1 MNVLRSLAIGA
12 AALLSVTA
20 AHAQTHTM
28 KISSPTVND
37 LSQEWAKEF
46 KAGIEARSGGKIK
59 VEFYPANQLGQIPA
73 TVEGT
78 AMGTIEA
85 VVPGLGLLHRSR
97 AALPG
102 VRCAGPVQGHGAC
115 PARVRRSGGA
125 QAARDAWQAA
135 RASSRSRSWRMAR
148 LLLLSHKP
156 IRAVADF
163 KGQKIRVP
171 GAAPLQIEP
180 FKKLGAAP
188 VSMPLGEVLSA
199 MQNRTIDGLI
209 ASATVFT
216 AFKYYDVAKG
226 LTALPGSFLIA
237 PVMANKNFMKSLG
250 PELEAMVREEAF
262 KAQQKVEKFGIEDV
276 GRTADVWKKN
286 GGENITLTDGESKAY
301 LDQVKSVLPGCSA
314 PMRRS
319 KPTSTSLSA
328 RPQSV
333 RTEAPST
340 LLRSIDKTMDALVTW
355 IERVLAVGLLIGI
368 SLNFVNVVG
377 RYLGGLRPERR
388 RRGRDLHSDLD
399 RLSRRRARHLARRAS
414 AHGRARRAPVRPPCD
429 GRCELF
435 EMLVMLDG
443 RGVRG
448 LAVVQICRS
457 ACTRSVR
464 SATSPISRPG
474 SRTARLRSASGHR
487 D

>member
-1 MNVLRSLAIGA
+1 MTMLRSFALGAIS
-12 AALLSVTA
+12 ALSLTTA
-20 AHAQTHTM
+20 QAQTHTM

-46 KAGIEARSGGKIK
+46 KTGVEARSGGKIK

-85 VVPGLGLLHRSR
+85 VVPASGFFIGLEPRFQVFDAPGLFKDMPHAQRVF
-97 AALPG
+97 ADPA
-102 VRCAGPVQGHGAC
+102 VRKQLATLGNSKGIEPIAILAHGP
-115 PARVRRSGGA
+115 
-125 QAARDAWQAA
+125 
-135 RASSRSRSWRMAR
+135 

-226 LTALPGSFLIA
+226 LTALPGSYLIA
-237 PVMANKNFMKSLG
+237 PVMANRNFLKSLG

-262 KAQQKVEKFGIEDV
+262 KAQQKTEKFAVEDV

-286 GGENITLTDGESKAY
+286 GGENIALPDAEAKAY
-301 LDQVKSVLPGCSA
+301 LDQVKSVLPGL
-314 PMRRS
+314 
-319 KPTSTSLSA
+319 LSA
-328 RPQSV
+328 N
-333 RTEAPST
+333 AA
-340 LLRSIDKTMDALVTW
+340 IKTDFD
-355 IERVLAVGLLIGI
+355 VLSAAAQ
-368 SLNFVNVVG
+368 
-377 RYLGGLRPERR
+377 
-388 RRGRDLHSDLD
+388 
-399 RLSRRRARHLARRAS
+399 RAN
-414 AHGRARRAPVRPPCD
+414 
-429 GRCELF
+429 
-435 EMLVMLDG
+435 
-443 RGVRG
+443 
-448 LAVVQICRS
+448 
-457 ACTRSVR
+457 
-464 SATSPISRPG
+464 
-474 SRTARLRSASGHR
+474 
-487 D
+487 

>member
-1 MNVLRSLAIGA
+1 MTMLRSFALGAI
-12 AALLSVTA
+12 AALSLTTA
-20 AHAQTHTM
+20 QAQTHTM

-46 KAGIEARSGGKIK
+46 KAGVEARSGGKIK

-85 VVPGLGLLHRSR
+85 VVPASGFFIGLEPRFQVFDAPGLFKDMPHAQRVFADPAVRKQLATLGNSK
-97 AALPG
+97 G
-102 VRCAGPVQGHGAC
+102 VEPIAILAHGP
-115 PARVRRSGGA
+115 
-125 QAARDAWQAA
+125 
-135 RASSRSRSWRMAR
+135 

-226 LTALPGSFLIA
+226 LTALPGSYLIA
-237 PVMANKNFMKSLG
+237 PVMANRNFLKSLG
-250 PELEAMVREEAF
+250 PELEAIVREEAF
-262 KAQQKVEKFGIEDV
+262 KAQQKTEKFAVEDV

-286 GGENITLTDGESKAY
+286 GGENIALPDGEAKAY
-301 LDQVKSVLPGCSA
+301 LDQVKSVLPGL
-314 PMRRS
+314 
-319 KPTSTSLSA
+319 LSA
-328 RPQSV
+328 N
-333 RTEAPST
+333 AA
-340 LLRSIDKTMDALVTW
+340 IKADFD
-355 IERVLAVGLLIGI
+355 VLSAAA
-368 SLNFVNVVG
+368 
-377 RYLGGLRPERR
+377 
-388 RRGRDLHSDLD
+388 D
-399 RLSRRRARHLARRAS
+399 RAN
-414 AHGRARRAPVRPPCD
+414 
-429 GRCELF
+429 
-435 EMLVMLDG
+435 
-443 RGVRG
+443 
-448 LAVVQICRS
+448 
-457 ACTRSVR
+457 
-464 SATSPISRPG
+464 
-474 SRTARLRSASGHR
+474 
-487 D
+487 

>member
-1 MNVLRSLAIGA
+1 MNVFRSFAIGA

-59 VEFYPANQLGQIPA
+59 VEFYPANQLGPIPA

-85 VVPGLGLLHRSR
+85 VVPASGFFIGLEPRFQVFDAPGLFNDLGHAQRVFADPAVRKQLST
-97 AALPG
+97 LGNSKG
-102 VRCAGPVQGHGAC
+102 VEPIAILAHGP
-115 PARVRRSGGA
+115 
-125 QAARDAWQAA
+125 
-135 RASSRSRSWRMAR
+135 

-226 LTALPGSFLIA
+226 LTALPGSYLIA
-237 PVMANKNFMKSLG
+237 PVMANRNFLKSLG

-262 KAQQKVEKFGIEDV
+262 KAQQKVEKFGIADV
-276 GRTADVWKKN
+276 DRTGGVWKKN
-286 GGENITLTDGESKAY
+286 GGELIALPDAESKAY
-301 LDQVKSVLPGCSA
+301 LEQVKSVLPGL
-314 PMRRS
+314 
-319 KPTSTSLSA
+319 LSA
-328 RPQSV
+328 N
-333 RTEAPST
+333 AA
-340 LLRSIDKTMDALVTW
+340 IKTDFDALS
-355 IERVLAVGLLIGI
+355 AAAQ
-368 SLNFVNVVG
+368 
-377 RYLGGLRPERR
+377 
-388 RRGRDLHSDLD
+388 
-399 RLSRRRARHLARRAS
+399 RAK
-414 AHGRARRAPVRPPCD
+414 
-429 GRCELF
+429 
-435 EMLVMLDG
+435 
-443 RGVRG
+443 
-448 LAVVQICRS
+448 
-457 ACTRSVR
+457 
-464 SATSPISRPG
+464 
-474 SRTARLRSASGHR
+474 
-487 D
+487 

>member
-1 MNVLRSLAIGA
+1 MNVIRNVAIGA

-20 AHAQTHTM
+20 AQAQTHTM

-59 VEFYPANQLGQIPA
+59 VEFYPANQLGPIPA

-85 VVPGLGLLHRSR
+85 VVPASGFFIGLEPRFQVFDAPGLFNDLGHAQRVF
-97 AALPG
+97 ADPA
-102 VRCAGPVQGHGAC
+102 VRKQLATLGNSKGIEPIAILAHGP
-115 PARVRRSGGA
+115 
-125 QAARDAWQAA
+125 
-135 RASSRSRSWRMAR
+135 M
-148 LLLLSHKP
+148 LLLSHKP

-180 FKKLGAAP
+180 FKKLGANP

-237 PVMANKNFMKSLG
+237 PVMANSNFLKSLG
-250 PELEAMVREEAF
+250 PELQAMVREEAL

-276 GRTADVWKKN
+276 GRTAGVWTKN
-286 GGENITLTDGESKAY
+286 GGEVITLPDGEGKLY
-301 LDQVKSVLPGCSA
+301 LEQVKSVLPGL
-314 PMRRS
+314 
-319 KPTSTSLSA
+319 LSA
-328 RPQSV
+328 N
-333 RTEAPST
+333 AA
-340 LLRSIDKTMDALVTW
+340 IKADFDAL
-355 IERVLAVGLLIGI
+355 
-368 SLNFVNVVG
+368 
-377 RYLGGLRPERR
+377 
-388 RRGRDLHSDLD
+388 
-399 RLSRRRARHLARRAS
+399 S
-414 AHGRARRAPVRPPCD
+414 AAAD
-429 GRCELF
+429 K
-435 EMLVMLDG
+435 
-443 RGVRG
+443 
-448 LAVVQICRS
+448 AK
-457 ACTRSVR
+457 
-464 SATSPISRPG
+464 
-474 SRTARLRSASGHR
+474 
-487 D
+487 